1 MTERL
6 TGWALV
12 FTAAILNGGGSLLLK
27 QSRLKAAEI
36 ADQSFGGLLFSP
48 WFIGGLACYGINVIL
63 FAKALEKLPVSVAYP
78 VLAGASLALIGFVAA
93 LLFHEKLAAIH
104 WAGATLIL
112 IGIILITRPNPKH
125 QAKVDN
131 APTAQGPA
139 SPPVD

>member
-1 MTERL
+1 M
-6 TGWALV
+6 
-12 FTAAILNGGGSLLLK
+12 
-27 QSRLKAAEI
+27 
-36 ADQSFGGLLFSP
+36 
-48 WFIGGLACYGINVIL
+48 
-63 FAKALEKLPVSVAYP
+63 SVAYP

-131 APTAQGPA
+131 APTAQAPA